1 MWSYQ
6 KCKNLESKDKSKN
19 ENSFIS
25 FTMAP
30 LGNYSGLKPG
40 FLKFK
45 CHFFLPTE
53 SLSDKTNKSVNFP
66 FSLMGLYFP

>member
-1 MWSYQ
+1 
-6 KCKNLESKDKSKN
+6 
-19 ENSFIS
+19 
-25 FTMAP
+25 MAP

>member
-1 MWSYQ
+1 
-6 KCKNLESKDKSKN
+6 
-19 ENSFIS
+19 
-25 FTMAP
+25 MAP

-66 FSLMGLYFP
+66 FSLMGLYFPRFCLFEIVYIRSIIGLINISL